1 MQSVGNLLQGK
12 PGGGQQ
18 QLGALNAYI
27 FDIVCQAGVHLPLE
41 FLCQVV
47 FGVAKALGQ
56 LVDGNFLLG
65 VQLNIRAAVLYL
77 LGHLRV
83 GAAAVYPV
91 YKIRVH
97 RVGKLAQLRAVLGV
111 GYTLNV
117 GIAQR
122 IAFLREKASFNGS
135 TAAQGGKYNHRY
147 CHQSGGARYIE
158 KEPQISRYTL
168 ETSTDGTTW
177 QLLQEVS
184 HEGSN
189 AYFPLPERVRARYI
203 RLTGGALPYG
213 QTLRISG
220 LRIFGFG
227 GGAAPAQAQA
237 TVHRTGP
244 MNALVQWQPL
254 SEMSAQGC
262 NIRYGIAPDKLY
274 QSWLVYG
281 VQELDL
287 STLMAGQDYYLRVD
301 SFNENGI
308 TEGSLLYCP
317 AENHK

>member
-1 MQSVGNLLQGK
+1 MRQQCLFPA
-12 PGGGQQ
+12 PGACP
-18 QLGALNAYI
+18 GALHSP
-27 FDIVCQAGVHLPLE
+27 DRRGT
-41 FLCQVV
+41 
-47 FGVAKALGQ
+47 AL
-56 LVDGNFLLG
+56 
-65 VQLNIRAAVLYL
+65 
-77 LGHLRV
+77 
-83 GAAAVYPV
+83 
-91 YKIRVH
+91 
-97 RVGKLAQLRAVLGV
+97 
-111 GYTLNV
+111 
-117 GIAQR
+117 
-122 IAFLREKASFNGS
+122 
-135 TAAQGGKYNHRY
+135 
-147 CHQSGGARYIE
+147 
-158 KEPQISRYTL
+158 
-168 ETSTDGTTW
+168 W
-177 QLLQEVS
+177 
-184 HEGSN
+184 
-189 AYFPLPERVRARYI
+189 
-203 RLTGGALPYG
+203 

-254 SEMSAQGC
+254 AEMDAQGC

>member
-1 MQSVGNLLQGK
+1 MSV
-12 PGGGQQ
+12 
-18 QLGALNAYI
+18 
-27 FDIVCQAGVHLPLE
+27 D
-41 FLCQVV
+41 
-47 FGVAKALGQ
+47 
-56 LVDGNFLLG
+56 
-65 VQLNIRAAVLYL
+65 
-77 LGHLRV
+77 
-83 GAAAVYPV
+83 YPEN
-91 YKIRVH
+91 
-97 RVGKLAQLRAVLGV
+97 Q
-111 GYTLNV
+111 
-117 GIAQR
+117 
-122 IAFLREKASFNGS
+122 
-135 TAAQGGKYNHRY
+135 Y

-227 GGAAPAQAQA
+227 GGAAPAQAQV
-237 TVHRTGP
+237 TVHRTDP